1 MTGVIGW
8 VIVIPLGGGV
18 MASTLGE
25 RPARWVVAVATVATL
40 GSAAVV
46 AQSVALHGP
55 SRHTVG
61 GWLTPL
67 GIALRAD
74 GIAAVM
80 LVAIAVVG
88 GLVVAYA
95 LAQRAP
101 ATPSCG
107 RLCSLWLFAWAALD
121 ALVVSGDVFN
131 LYVTLELV
139 TLAAVGLIALADD
152 RTALRAALRYLLFA
166 LPGSLVYLLGVAIL
180 YGAHATLDLTML
192 GARLG
197 ATAPDAIALAAMT
210 AGLCLKAAVFPFHA
224 WPVPAYTSAS
234 PAASSLLS
242 GLIGKA
248 AFFVLVRL
256 WLEVFPA
263 QFEPAAGTLLGCLAA
278 GAILWGSLHALRQ
291 PRLTTVIAYSSVA
304 HTGYLFMW
312 FALGTRGALSGAL
325 YVAISHAAA
334 SASMFLAAGAIARAL
349 GHDRIDGL
357 AGLAQRLPIAFSA
370 LALAGTSTMGMPPS
384 GGFVGKWLLVRA
396 AFEVGQ
402 WWWAAVMLIGGL
414 LAAAYVFRLLRGA
427 FLPLPPGEHVRAV
440 DSGGELA
447 ALGLAL
453 VAVACGIVPSLPLGL
468 LGAGGSR

>member
-1 MTGVIGW
+1 MTGAIVW

-18 MASTLGE
+18 MGSMLGE
-25 RPARWVVAVATVATL
+25 RPARWVMAVATVATL
-40 GSAAVV
+40 CSAVV
-46 AQSVALHGP
+46 VALSVALHGP
-55 SRHTVG
+55 SHHTVG
-61 GWLTPL
+61 GWLPPL

-80 LVAIAVVG
+80 LVTVAVVG
-88 GLVVAYA
+88 GLVMAYA

-101 ATPSCG
+101 TTPSCG

-152 RTALRAALRYLLFA
+152 RAALTAALRYLLFA
-166 LPGSLVYLLGVAIL
+166 LPGSLVYLLGVGIL

-192 GARLG
+192 GARLSVR
-197 ATAPDAIALAAMT
+197 APDAIALAAMT

-224 WPVPAYTSAS
+224 WPVPAYTNAS
-234 PAASSLLS
+234 PAASGLLS

-263 QFEPAAGTLLGCLAA
+263 RFEPAAGTLLGCLAA

-291 PRLTTVIAYSSVA
+291 RRLTMVIAYSSVA

-312 FALGTRGALSGAL
+312 FPLGTRDALSGAL

-334 SASMFLAAGAIARAL
+334 SASMFIAAGTIARAL

-357 AGLAQRLPIAFSA
+357 TGLAQRLPIAFFA
-370 LALAGTSTMGMPPS
+370 LALAGTSAMGMPPS

-396 AFEVGQ
+396 AFEARQ

-414 LAAAYVFRLLRGA
+414 LAAAYMFRLLRRA
-427 FLPLPPGEHVRAV
+427 FLPLPSNEDLRAV
-440 DSGGELA
+440 DSGGELV
-447 ALGLAL
+447 ALALAL
-453 VAVACGIVPSLPLGL
+453 VAVASGIVPSLPLDL
-468 LGAGGSR
+468 LGAGGSP